1 MVEPIRLEFL
11 GTGTSHGIP
20 VIGCRCAVCTSAN
33 PKNQRYRPAILVDWK
48 GKRILVDTPPE
59 LRLQLLRASV
69 GDLDALLFTHTHA
82 DHLFGLDDVRAI
94 NQRRRRAL
102 PVYGSGHTLDRI
114 QKQYDYVFVETPAGG
129 GKPALDLHE
138 INPLDAP
145 FFVDS
150 LAIQPIPVLHGTL
163 PVLGYRF
170 GNLAYLTDTSAI
182 PESSY
187 GLLGDLDVLILDALR
202 ESPHPTHFSV
212 SEALDVVRRLKPR
225 RTFFTHI
232 CHDLD
237 HDRTNGR
244 LPAGVQLAY
253 DGLVVETS

>member
-114 QKQYDYVFVETPAGG
+114 
-129 GKPALDLHE
+129 
-138 INPLDAP
+138 
-145 FFVDS
+145 
-150 LAIQPIPVLHGTL
+150 
-163 PVLGYRF
+163 
-170 GNLAYLTDTSAI
+170 
-182 PESSY
+182 
-187 GLLGDLDVLILDALR
+187 
-202 ESPHPTHFSV
+202 
-212 SEALDVVRRLKPR
+212 
-225 RTFFTHI
+225 
-232 CHDLD
+232 
-237 HDRTNGR
+237 
-244 LPAGVQLAY
+244 
-253 DGLVVETS
+253 